1 MGNKGQSLVVFV
13 LLLPV
18 IFILFTIIWE
28 FGNLSFQISYY
39 KNEVKSTIR
48 YGLNHLS
55 DDNLEEKL
63 NTLIVN
69 NIKGKSKIEIKN
81 NTIKI
86 NIKTK
91 YENIYSKLLHISD
104 IDITYVGYKENN
116 KLIIKEE

>member
-13 LLLPV
+13 LLLPI

-63 NTLIVN
+63 NTLIAN
-69 NIKGKSKIEIKN
+69 NIKEESKIEIKN

>member
-13 LLLPV
+13 LLLPI
-18 IFILFTIIWE
+18 IFILFTMIWE
-28 FGNLSFQISYY
+28 LGNLSFQVSYY

-48 YGLNHLS
+48 YGFDHLD

-63 NTLIVN
+63 NTLITK
-69 NIKGKSKIEIKN
+69 NIKGESKVEKKN
-81 NTIKI
+81 NFIRI
-86 NIKTK
+86 NVKTK

-104 IDITYVGYKENN
+104 IDITYIGYKENN

>member
-13 LLLPV
+13 LLLPI

-28 FGNLSFQISYY
+28 FGNLSFQVSYY

-48 YGLNHLS
+48 YGFDHLN

-63 NTLIVN
+63 NTLITK
-69 NIKGKSKIEIKN
+69 NINGESKIEKKN
-81 NTIKI
+81 NFIRI
-86 NIKTK
+86 NVKTK

-104 IDITYVGYKENN
+104 IDITYIGYKENN
-116 KLIIKEE
+116 KLVIKEE